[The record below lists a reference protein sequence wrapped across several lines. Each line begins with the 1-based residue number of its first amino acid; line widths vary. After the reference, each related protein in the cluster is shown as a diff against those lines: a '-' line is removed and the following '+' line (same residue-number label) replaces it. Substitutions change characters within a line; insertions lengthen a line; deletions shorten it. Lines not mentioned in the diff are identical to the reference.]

1 MLVAANAAVSL
12 GASKI
17 APNYPIGGFD
27 SAAINQC
34 LLMVSYLSNLF
45 LPALPNLSYSLF
57 QGGVRIVASVVLASG
72 MRL

>member
-34 LLMVSYLSNLF
+34 LLMVSYLANLF

-57 QGGVRIVASVVLASG
+57 
-72 MRL
+72 